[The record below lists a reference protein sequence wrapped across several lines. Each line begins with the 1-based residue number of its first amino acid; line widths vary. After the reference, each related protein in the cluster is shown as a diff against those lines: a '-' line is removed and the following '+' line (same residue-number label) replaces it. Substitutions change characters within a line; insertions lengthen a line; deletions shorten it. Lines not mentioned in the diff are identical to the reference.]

1 MLRLKKEHLKKI
13 DIWMILLMTALIGI
27 GTLAIDSA
35 TSYSGDT
42 TIVNKQIMFF
52 VIGFVLMLIVMSID
66 YHWLGEWYLGIY
78 GITLAVLISV
88 FFLGVNVNGAARW
101 IEVAGIQIQPS
112 EFAKIAMIICT
123 AKLIDKYNDKINS
136 VVSVGIIGLFQ
147 FVPFILI
154 NRQPNLS
161 TSIVIVLIL
170 VVQLFMSE
178 LDLKYIFS
186 TAVIALLAVVL
197 ILGYIIKNPNQKLI
211 ADYQRDRIVTKVE
224 GGDSLGDHYQTS
236 RSVHAIGSG
245 GLKGKGLYQGAI
257 SQLNYLPESHND
269 FIVAIIA
276 EEFGFVGIVS
286 MLGIILLL
294 ITRGLWIAHSAPDNY
309 GRLIVGGYMGMIA
322 IQSFVN
328 MGVVTNLLPNTG
340 LPLPFISY
348 GGSSLWANMMGM
360 GLVLNV
366 AMRREETMF

>member
-1 MLRLKKEHLKKI
+1 MLRFKKEYLKRI
-13 DIWMILLMTALIGI
+13 DIWMILLMTMLIGI
-27 GTLAIDSA
+27 GTVAISSA
-35 TSYSGDT
+35 TAYSGDT
-42 TIVNKQIMFF
+42 TTVSKQITFF
-52 VIGFVLMLIVMSID
+52 IIGFILMIIVMSID
-66 YHWLGEWYLGIY
+66 YHVLGEWYLGIY
-78 GITLAVLISV
+78 VVTLLVLIAV

-101 IEVAGIQIQPS
+101 IEIAGIQIQPS
-112 EFAKIAMIICT
+112 EFAKISVIICT
-123 AKLIDKYNDKINS
+123 AKLIEKYNPKINS
-136 VVSVGIIGLFQ
+136 IVTVAIIGVFQ
-147 FVPFILI
+147 FIPFILI

-170 VVQLFMSE
+170 VVQLFMSK

-186 TAVIALLAVVL
+186 AAIIGLLAVVL
-197 ILGYIIKNPNQKLI
+197 LLGYILKNPNQKII
-211 ADYQRDRIVTKVE
+211 AGYQRDRLVTKFE
-224 GGDSLGDHYQTS
+224 GGDSLDDHYQTS

-245 GLKGKGLYQGAI
+245 GLNGKGLNQGAI

-276 EEFGFVGIVS
+276 EEFGFIGVFI

-294 ITRGLWIAHSAPDNY
+294 IARGLWIAHAAPDDF
-309 GRLIVGGYMGMIA
+309 GKLIVGGYIGMIA

-348 GGSSLWANMMGM
+348 GGSSLWANMIGM